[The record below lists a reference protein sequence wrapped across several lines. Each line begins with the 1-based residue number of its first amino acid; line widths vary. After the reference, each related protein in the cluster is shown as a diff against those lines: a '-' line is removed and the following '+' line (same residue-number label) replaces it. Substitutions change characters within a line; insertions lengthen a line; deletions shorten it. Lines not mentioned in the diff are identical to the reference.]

1 MAKYQKTSFT
11 HGAWVKAGEVEGG
24 TVARIV
30 SETTPQPSQFLNK
43 DGSVKNQDVAKVL
56 FGRDVE
62 PLNVNLNRT
71 TINGLISAF
80 GEESND
86 WKNKLLRVE
95 TEKARVAGKAVI
107 ALYLIP
113 EGYKKTDDENG
124 FAIIVP
130 KDETSKTNKEEIPV
144 IEEDEIDS
152 QDIIPF

>member
-1 MAKYQKTSFT
+1 MAKYQKISFT
-11 HGAWVKAGEVEGG
+11 HGAWARAGEIENG
-24 TVARIV
+24 TTAKIV
-30 SETTPQPSQFLNK
+30 SETSPQPSQFLNK

-71 TINGLISAF
+71 TINGLINAF

-86 WKNKLLRVE
+86 WKNKPLRVE
-95 TEKARVAGKAVI
+95 TEKARVAGKAVV

-113 EGYKKTDDENG
+113 EGYKKIDDDNG
-124 FAIIVP
+124 FAMIVP
-130 KDETSKTNKEEIPV
+130 KDEISKTSEEEISV

-152 QDIIPF
+152 SDIPF